1 LGGES
6 ETDHQCEKAE
16 YCTFECQNIFFT
28 AGAHAKPASHLAS
41 NNNNNEAQSFKFI
54 LMSSET
60 RINKENR
67 EG

>member
-41 NNNNNEAQSFKFI
+41 NNNNNEAQQ
-54 LMSSET
+54 
-60 RINKENR
+60 ENR
-67 EG
+67 QKGIIIQIHTHEF